1 MMRRVATLAA
11 AGGLFLAL
19 LSPLADR
26 VIFQPSRGV
35 DLEPSQLGI
44 AAESLFLETSDRVSI
59 HAFYLPDRRG
69 EGARARRALLYLH
82 GNAGNASHRLPIA
95 AQLAQLGSDV
105 LLLDYRG
112 YGLSQGRP
120 SEAGV
125 YADASAALAYLVE
138 ERGIPVERV
147 VLFGSSLGGAVAVEL
162 ARERPLAGVVL
173 ESTFTSVEDM
183 ARRMVGPLARL
194 FGGFESV
201 RRIAHLR
208 APLLFLHGDRDDI
221 VPIEQGR
228 ALFAAA
234 PEPKTFE
241 VIAGAGHNDITLVGG
256 AAYFARIGRFLDEV
270 AP

>member
-1 MMRRVATLAA
+1 MMRVVATLVAV
-11 AGGLFLAL
+11 GGLFLAL
-19 LSPLADR
+19 LSPLTER
-26 VIFQPSRGV
+26 VIFQPTRGV

-44 AAESLFLETSDRVSI
+44 AAESIFLETDDGVRI
-59 HAFYLPDRRG
+59 HAYFVPGGG
-69 EGARARRALLYLH
+69 ERALLYLH

-95 AQLAQLGSDV
+95 ARLARLGTDV

-112 YGLSQGRP
+112 YGLSEGRP

-125 YADASAALAYLVE
+125 YADARAGLAHLVE
-138 ERGIPVERV
+138 TRGIPRARTV
-147 VLFGSSLGGAVAVEL
+147 VFGSSLGGAVAVEL
-162 ARERPLAGVVL
+162 AQGQPLAGVVL
-173 ESTFTSVEDM
+173 ESTFTSVQDM
-183 ARRMVGPLARL
+183 ARRIIGPIGRWL
-194 FGGFESV
+194 GGFPSV
-201 RRIAHLR
+201 DRIGRLR

-221 VPIEQGR
+221 VPIALGR

-241 VIAGAGHNDITLVGG
+241 VLAGAGHNDIVEVGG